1 MSKYPMT
8 DNKTPD
14 FDNLRRS
21 MVNDQLRSRRITD
34 QAVLTA
40 MSTVPREHFVPT
52 KNREHAYEDRPLLL
66 PENQTISQPYMV
78 AYMLE
83 ALQLQPTDRV
93 LEVGAGSGYVA
104 ALLTQIVHEVYAI
117 ERREK
122 LVQYAQKRLDDLSIQ
137 NVQLCCEDGTLG
149 WPAQAPFD
157 AIVVS
162 ACGSTVPE
170 PLHQQLAIDGRLV
183 IPVEL
188 EQGQQQLLRVER
200 KSDTRYITEY
210 LGGVAFVPLIG
221 EKA

>member
-1 MSKYPMT
+1 MT

-21 MVNDQLRSRRITD
+21 MVRDQLRSRRIMD
-34 QAVLTA
+34 QAVLNA
-40 MSTVPREHFVPT
+40 MNTVPREHFVLS
-52 KNREHAYEDRPLLL
+52 KDQQYAYEDRPLLL

-83 ALQLQPTDRV
+83 ALQLQPTDHV

-104 ALLTQIVHEVYAI
+104 ALLAHIVCEVYAI
-117 ERREK
+117 ERHEK
-122 LVQYAQKRLDDLSIQ
+122 LVQYAQKRLDELGIQ
-137 NVQLCCEDGTLG
+137 NVQLCCGDGTLG
-149 WPAQAPFD
+149 WPDQAPFD

-162 ACGSTVPE
+162 ACGRTVPE

-188 EQGQQQLLRVER
+188 DQEQQQLLRVER